1 VAASDLAQGSGLRV
15 DDPVQDNGPR
25 VDGLAQGNGPRVCG
39 LAQGNGLPVLGEAA
53 VMPLATLVLAE
64 WPTHKPREAVQVSAA
79 VVAASAAVVAAEA
92 AVAVVAVAAEAAGAG
107 ADQIPPSSTTSFFSI
122 ISPTALATIGSAT
135 TVATEPMSA

>member
-15 DDPVQDNGPR
+15 DDPMQDNGPR
-25 VDGLAQGNGPRVCG
+25 VDGLAQGNGPRVGG

-92 AVAVVAVAAEAAGAG
+92 AGAVVAAAAEAAGAD
-107 ADQIPPSSTTSFFSI
+107 ADQISPLSTTSFSWVICRTASASI
-122 ISPTALATIGSAT
+122 ASAIMA
-135 TVATEPMSA
+135 ATELMSV